1 MLSNVAMRSLRPAAQ
16 RSILR
21 PVARTP
27 SAAALVRSYA
37 RPPPGKKAPPRATPK
52 YTPTKP
58 TISTRQT
65 SPGTSIPKDQT
76 WTPKDAIKFA
86 APAAASGAAGVS
98 APASSAEPTKKSN
111 MEASGEVN
119 PAATPASSAEP
130 SEQSS
135 SEASGE
141 FNTAATP
148 SANTEPMEQP
158 GPTPEQVTPSEPT
171 PSPTQDSESANAE
184 FQGPQSSE
192 ANTEPEQPSTPLPDL
207 RQGIPSTFD
216 MEFGSSKKSTSAAH
230 VEDTPSKVERDDTD
244 VTAVEA
250 GESRERRR
258 RGEDDYD
265 ASDYE
270 TSVDRQRAKLANYMY
285 ATFAAMLIVGSVYLG
300 RPYGNDEEAPSGLQ
314 PADISGWSPGSI
326 YSRIKSRMSGSVE
339 YYTEPTSRKLLP
351 DVPEAQRP
359 PYTLV
364 LSLEDLL
371 IHSEWSREHGW
382 RTAKRPGVDYFLR
395 YLSQYY
401 ELVVFTT
408 VPYAMGDPV
417 LRKLDPFRV
426 VMWPLFREATKYED
440 GKYVKDLSYL
450 NRPLD
455 KTIIIDTKAEHVRNQ
470 PENA

>member
-1 MLSNVAMRSLRPAAQ
+1 MP
-16 RSILR
+16 
-21 PVARTP
+21 
-27 SAAALVRSYA
+27 
-37 RPPPGKKAPPRATPK
+37 
-52 YTPTKP
+52 
-58 TISTRQT
+58 
-65 SPGTSIPKDQT
+65 
-76 WTPKDAIKFA
+76 
-86 APAAASGAAGVS
+86 
-98 APASSAEPTKKSN
+98 
-111 MEASGEVN
+111 
-119 PAATPASSAEP
+119 
-130 SEQSS
+130 EQ
-135 SEASGE
+135 
-141 FNTAATP
+141 
-148 SANTEPMEQP
+148 QP
-158 GPTPEQVTPSEPT
+158 GPTPGKVDPSDPT
-171 PSPTQDSESANAE
+171 PKSAGDQQSADE
-184 FQGPQSSE
+184 AYQGLQTSE
-192 ANTEPEQPSTPLPDL
+192 ANTEPEAPKGPLPDL

-216 MEFGSSKKSTSAAH
+216 AEYGGFK
-230 VEDTPSKVERDDTD
+230 TPSSADPSSSRAERDDLDLAAT
-244 VTAVEA
+244 EQP
-250 GESRERRR
+250 ESTGGGGGRRR

-270 TSVDRQRAKLANYMY
+270 TSVDRQRARLANYMY
-285 ATFAAMLIVGSVYLG
+285 ASFAFAFVTGSVYYG
-300 RPYGNDEEAPSGLQ
+300 RPYGDDDEVPSGLQ
-314 PADISGWSPGSI
+314 PSETSGWSPVAI

-359 PYTLV
+359 PFTLV

-371 IHSEWSREHGW
+371 LHSEWTREHGW

-426 VMWPLFREATKYED
+426 IMWPLFREATKYED

>member
-1 MLSNVAMRSLRPAAQ
+1 MCIRDRSYAKYSKPAYTPPTARPAAGKK
-16 RSILR
+16 
-21 PVARTP
+21 V
-27 SAAALVRSYA
+27 
-37 RPPPGKKAPPRATPK
+37 PGKVAP
-52 YTPTKP
+52 TPTSSVAASA
-58 TISTRQT
+58 TGSTRQT
-65 SPGTSIPKDQT
+65 SPGTSLPKDQT

-86 APAAASGAAGVS
+86 APAAASGAA
-98 APASSAEPTKKSN
+98 ATKPSQSSN
-111 MEASGEVN
+111 MEASGE
-119 PAATPASSAEP
+119 
-130 SEQSS
+130 
-135 SEASGE
+135 
-141 FNTAATP
+141 FNTEAKP
-148 SANTEPMEQP
+148 SANTEPERQP
-158 GPTPEQVTPSEPT
+158 GPTPKQVSPSDPT
-171 PSPTQDSESANAE
+171 PNSAHDSQNANAE
-184 FQGPQSSE
+184 LGGPHSSE

-216 MEFGSSKKSTSAAH
+216 MEFGSSKKSAAQ
-230 VEDTPSKVERDDTD
+230 VENSPSRLERDDTD
-244 VTAVEA
+244 VTALEA
-250 GESRERRR
+250 GEPRERRR

-285 ATFAAMLIVGSVYLG
+285 ATFAAMFLVGSAYLG
-300 RPYGNDEEAPSGLQ
+300 RPYGDDEEAPSGLQ

-351 DVPEAQRP
+351 DVPETQRP

-371 IHSEWSREHGW
+371 IHSGWSREHGW

>member
-1 MLSNVAMRSLRPAAQ
+1 M
-16 RSILR
+16 
-21 PVARTP
+21 
-27 SAAALVRSYA
+27 
-37 RPPPGKKAPPRATPK
+37 
-52 YTPTKP
+52 
-58 TISTRQT
+58 
-65 SPGTSIPKDQT
+65 
-76 WTPKDAIKFA
+76 
-86 APAAASGAAGVS
+86 
-98 APASSAEPTKKSN
+98 
-111 MEASGEVN
+111 
-119 PAATPASSAEP
+119 
-130 SEQSS
+130 
-135 SEASGE
+135 EASGE

-148 SANTEPMEQP
+148 SANTEPMQQP
-158 GPTPEQVTPSEPT
+158 GPTPEQVTPSDPT
-171 PSPTQDSESANAE
+171 PSATQDSQSANAE
-184 FQGPQSSE
+184 FQGPQTSE
-192 ANTEPEQPSTPLPDL
+192 ANTEPEQPRTPLPDL

-216 MEFGSSKKSTSAAH
+216 MEFGSSKKSAAQ
-230 VEDTPSKVERDDTD
+230 VEDTPSKLERDDTG

-250 GESRERRR
+250 GEPRERRR

-300 RPYGNDEEAPSGLQ
+300 RPYGDDEEAPSGLQ